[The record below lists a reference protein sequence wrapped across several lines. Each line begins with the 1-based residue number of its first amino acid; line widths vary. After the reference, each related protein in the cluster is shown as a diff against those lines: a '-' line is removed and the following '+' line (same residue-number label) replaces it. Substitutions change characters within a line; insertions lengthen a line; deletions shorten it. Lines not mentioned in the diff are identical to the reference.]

1 MEKAVKER
9 FRAAMPHAPALAPQ
23 PDVNA
28 DPAPP
33 EFDAGNR
40 LSTDEKAH
48 RAKIY
53 VNHARE
59 LQLGWVPS
67 FPGLAWLIS
76 VATYQL
82 R

>member
-1 MEKAVKER
+1 MEKAVQER
-9 FRAAMPHAPALAPQ
+9 FRAAMPPAPALAPQ
-23 PDVNA
+23 PDVIA

-40 LSTDEKAH
+40 LSMDEKAH

-67 FPGLAWLIS
+67 SPVLVWLIS